1 MTRALPDER
10 IELRLA
16 LVCYGGVSLAV
27 YMHGV
32 TKELHKLVQASRR
45 FDRDGDLDV
54 TNPFREDDSAA
65 AYYEALREIA
75 GTGRRLS
82 VSIDVIAGTSAGGI
96 NGVVL
101 GKVLARGGSQEKLK
115 RLWIDEGDL
124 KTLLRAPA
132 IGGVRVR
139 AALAGLRLL
148 GSQLFGSGED
158 KATSPL
164 KGERMSK
171 LLVDA
176 IGDIDDTA
184 DGTLV
189 PPTGSLDLF
198 VTATD
203 LEGFEMLVP
212 TGTGGASQR
221 DRQHAQVLHFF
232 ADATDDEQFGPGAGT
247 RALAFAARA
256 TSAFPGAFAPVD
268 AASFGTESG
277 APLDVP
283 FLTQRFVYPYEE
295 NGATAGDAWFV
306 DGGVLDNAPFD
317 HVVRAIG
324 EKRAESQVVRRIV
337 YIEPDPGRPLVP
349 AKPHGGASSA
359 PPTWL
364 AGLKQA
370 VLQVK
375 GDHDVLRDLLAL
387 RDLNLHI
394 AEIGSI
400 TRTQMTAVQQLLAD
414 ALPKKDGQVD
424 IPVSKEAFQ
433 QVSDEVHARAAERL
447 GAGYA
452 TYVRLKL
459 EAAARRLADE
469 VAHRFI
475 YPPDARRSSFLRAA
489 IGAWARGLD
498 EWSDPDPTRLIERLK
513 PADMPY
519 RERRLLFLLVGI
531 NALYLDVGAKSAAPS
546 RASLDALKGRT
557 WDLLEELRR
566 VPGEVVDAV
575 DAEFLAPA
583 ALAAEP
589 FAAPEAFAATHA
601 KDFERLFRAYSDALT
616 DKLGDG
622 SGVLWE
628 AFQAQTR
635 EWDDTHRRTLLDRYL
650 AFPFWD
656 GLIFPTVALAD
667 LPQFTPI
674 GVAQFSPLAA
684 AALPVPEDGGKLKG
698 VGLNHFAGFV
708 KSAWRQNDY
717 LWGRLDGVELNLR
730 TLYDAGSADPA
741 VAATAP
747 PTPEEAVR
755 TAGGKVLQQGLRA
768 VLAAEADLTGIAAEM
783 KTLGDQVG
791 ALKVGP

>member
-1 MTRALPDER
+1 MTRALPGER

-45 FDRDGDLDV
+45 FDDVVDLDEK
-54 TNPFREDDSAA
+54 NPFDEDDSAR
-65 AYYEALREIA
+65 AYFEALREIA
-75 GTGRRLS
+75 GRGRRLS

-101 GKVLARGGSQEKLK
+101 GKVLACGGSQEKLK

-132 IGGVRVR
+132 LGGVKVR
-139 AALAGLRLL
+139 AALAGLKLL
-148 GSQLFGSGED
+148 GSQLFGNGED

-164 KGERMSK
+164 RGERMSK

-176 IGDIDDTA
+176 IKDIDDTA
-184 DGTLV
+184 RDTLV
-189 PPTGSLDLF
+189 PRTGSLDLF

-212 TGTGGASQR
+212 TGVGGASQR
-221 DRQHAQVLHFF
+221 DRQHAQVLRFSAG
-232 ADATDDEQFGPGAGT
+232 ADDPGPFGPGAGT

-256 TSAFPGAFAPVD
+256 TSAFPGAFAPVG
-268 AASFGTESG
+268 AGSFGTESG
-277 APLDVP
+277 APLDIP
-283 FLTQRFVYPYEE
+283 FLKERFVYPYEE
-295 NGATAGDAWFV
+295 NGATAADAWFV

-317 HVVRAIG
+317 LVVRAIG

-349 AKPHGGASSA
+349 RTSHGGGSSA
-359 PPTWL
+359 PTWL
-364 AGLKQA
+364 AGLKKA
-370 VLQVK
+370 ALEVK
-375 GDHDVLRDLLAL
+375 GNHDVLRDLLAL

-394 AEIGSI
+394 AEVGSI
-400 TRTQMTAVQQLLAD
+400 TKTQMSAVQQLLVE
-414 ALPKKDGQVD
+414 ALPEKNGQAS
-424 IPVSKEAFQ
+424 IPVTKDEFQ
-433 QVSDEVHARAAERL
+433 QVSDDVHARATVRL
-447 GAGYA
+447 GAGYP
-452 TYVRLKL
+452 TYIRLKI

-469 VAHRFI
+469 VAHLFV

-498 EWSDPDPTRLIERLK
+498 EWADPDPTRLIERLK
-513 PADMPY
+513 PVDMPY

-531 NALYLDVGAKSAAPS
+531 NALYADGGTQPGAPA

-557 WDLLEELRR
+557 WDLLEQLRS
-566 VPGEVVDAV
+566 VPGGVAARVDA
-575 DAEFLAPA
+575 DFLSPA
-583 ALAAEP
+583 ALDTEP
-589 FAAPEAFAATHA
+589 FAAPEAFAAAHA
-601 KDFERLFRAYSDALT
+601 EDFERLFRAYSEALT
-616 DKLGDG
+616 KELGDG

-628 AFQAQTR
+628 AFQAQTG
-635 EWDDTHRRTLLDRYL
+635 EWGDPYRRALLDRYL

-684 AALPVPEDGGKLKG
+684 AALTPTEDGGKLKG
-698 VGLNHFAGFV
+698 VGLHHFAGFV
-708 KSAWRQNDY
+708 ESAWRQNDY

-730 TLYDAGSADPA
+730 TLYDAASADPA
-741 VAATAP
+741 VASTAP
-747 PTPEEAVR
+747 PTREQALR
-755 TAGGKVLQQGLRA
+755 TAGGKVLQQGLTA
-768 VLAAEADLTGIAAEM
+768 VLDAESDLTEITQ
-783 KTLGDQVG
+783 TLGKLREQVA
-791 ALKVGP
+791 ALKV